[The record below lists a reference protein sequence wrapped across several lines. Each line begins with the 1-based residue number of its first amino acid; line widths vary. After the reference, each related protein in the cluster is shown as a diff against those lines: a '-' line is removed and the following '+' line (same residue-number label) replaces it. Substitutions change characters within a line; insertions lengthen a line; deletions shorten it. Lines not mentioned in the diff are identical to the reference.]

1 MLDDRQAYR
10 QRGWWRDQTFL
21 DDLRTQARRNPA
33 KPAVACAGG
42 RGTRVLNYAELAKLT
57 DRCAG
62 ALLQLGV
69 RPGDMIAIHL
79 TNRWELAP
87 LFLGCMRAG
96 VQVCTLL
103 PNYRRQNI
111 ETVLGLTRPRVLIT
125 MAEVDGFPLGELSVE
140 LAQAVPELEH
150 VVQAAGPGSAE
161 ALGFEQLF
169 FGTAWEEKFAADLD
183 HRELGPDDPY
193 IVFFTSGTTGEPKG
207 AVHTLNTLHA
217 AIRGE
222 AGVFGLGEDVVMATV
237 TINTHYTGLVQGM
250 LMPLMLGGTMAY
262 LDVAESAMA
271 LDLFAQAGVTTLYVA
286 PWFLRNL
293 LDEQH
298 ARPRSLTTL
307 RWVICG
313 SSPVSPH
320 LIEEVEEEFGLRLFS
335 LWGMT
340 ENGPVTIT
348 RPQDP
353 PDWAAHS
360 DGSPI
365 SDMQLRIDPLPGRGE
380 HAEGVLWVRGP
391 TQCLGY
397 YKRDQLYASYLDAD
411 GYFNTGDLVRPD
423 GRGGIRVTGRIEE
436 TIFRHA
442 ISVPISQLET
452 TIERHAKVHRA
463 TVIGLPAGRGEDE
476 MICAVVVPKGDPLSL
491 DELREHVREA
501 GVMEIHW
508 PERLELVAE
517 FPVTLTGKI
526 RKVELKK
533 RYAEGG

>member
-1 MLDDRQAYR
+1 LTVLDDRRRYR
-10 QRGWWRDQTFL
+10 ERGWWRDTTFL
-21 DDLRTQARRNPA
+21 DDLRAHARATPA
-33 KPAVACAGG
+33 KPAVFCTGA
-42 RGTRVLNYAELAKLT
+42 RGTRVLDYAELARLT

-62 ALLQLGV
+62 ALVQLGV

-103 PNYRRQNI
+103 PNYRRQDVEKVI
-111 ETVLGLTRPRVLIT
+111 GLTNPRVLIT

-140 LAQAVPELEH
+140 LARDVPGLDH
-150 VVQAAGPGSAE
+150 VIQAAGPGSGE
-161 ALGFEQLF
+161 ELEFERMF
-169 FGTAWEEKFAADLD
+169 FGTPWEERHSAGLD
-183 HRELGPDDPY
+183 ARELGPDDPY
-193 IVFFTSGTTGEPKG
+193 ILFFTSGTTGEPKG

-222 AGVFGLGEDVVMATV
+222 AGVFGLGADLVMATV

-262 LDVAESAMA
+262 LDVPESGMA
-271 LDLFAQAGVTTLYVA
+271 LDLCAQAGVTTMYLA

-293 LDEQH
+293 LDEQRT
-298 ARPRSLTTL
+298 RPRSLTAL

-320 LIEEVEEEFGLRLFS
+320 LIDEVREQFGLRLFS

-348 RPQDP
+348 RPADP

-365 SDMQLRIDPLPGRGE
+365 SDMELRIDPLPGHEAG
-380 HAEGVLWVRGP
+380 AGVLWVRGP

-397 YKRDQLYASYLDAD
+397 YQREQLYASYLDAK
-411 GYFNTGDLVRPD
+411 GYFNTGDIVRPD
-423 GRGGIRVTGRIEE
+423 GRGGIRVVGRAEE
-436 TIFRHA
+436 TIFKHA
-442 ISVPISQLET
+442 ISVPIRQLET
-452 TIERHAKVHRA
+452 TIERHPRVSRA
-463 TVIGLPAGRGEDE
+463 TVIGLPTGRGEDE
-476 MICAVVVPKGDPLSL
+476 TICAVVIPAGDPLTL
-491 DELREHVREA
+491 DELRAHVRDA
-501 GVMEIHW
+501 GVMDYHW
-508 PERLELVAE
+508 PERLELVQE

-526 RKVELKK
+526 RKVELKA
-533 RYAEGG
+533 RYS

>member
-1 MLDDRQAYR
+1 MADDQRVYR

-21 DDLRTQARRNPA
+21 DDLRTHARQNPA
-33 KPAVACAGG
+33 KPAVVCTGA
-42 RGTRVLNYAELAKLT
+42 RGTRVLDYAELAKLT

-62 ALLQLGV
+62 ALLELGV

-96 VQVCTLL
+96 VRVCTLL
-103 PNYRRQNI
+103 PDYRRQNI
-111 ETVLGLTRPRVLIT
+111 QTVLGLARPRVLIT
-125 MAEVDGFPLGELSVE
+125 MAEINGFGLGELSVE

-150 VVQAAGPGSAE
+150 VVQAAGPGSCE
-161 ALGFEQLF
+161 PGEFEQLF
-169 FGTAWEEKFAADLD
+169 FGTAWEEKYAADLD
-183 HRELGPDDPY
+183 GCELGPDDPY
-193 IVFFTSGTTGEPKG
+193 ILFFTSGTTGEPKG

-222 AGVFGLGEDVVMATV
+222 AGVFGLGQEVVMATF

-262 LDVAESAMA
+262 LDVPDSAMA
-271 LDLFAQAGVTTLYVA
+271 LDLFARAGVTTLYVA

-293 LDEQH
+293 LDEQR

-320 LIEEVEEEFGLRLFS
+320 LIEEVKDEFGLRLFS

-348 RPQDP
+348 RPEDP

-365 SDMQLRIDPLPGRGE
+365 SDMELRIDPLPGRDDG
-380 HAEGVLWVRGP
+380 EGVLWVRGP

-397 YKRDQLYASYLDAD
+397 YQRDELYASFLDAD

-423 GRGGIRVTGRIEE
+423 GRGGIRITGRAEE

-442 ISVPISQLET
+442 ISVPIRQLET
-452 TIERHAKVHRA
+452 TIEGHSQVHRA
-463 TVIGLPAGRGEDE
+463 AVIGLPAGRGEDE
-476 MICAVVVPKGDPLSL
+476 MVCAVVVPMGNPPSLS
-491 DELREHVREA
+491 ELREHVRAA

-508 PERLELVAE
+508 PERLELVDE
-517 FPVTLTGKI
+517 LPVTLTGKI

-533 RYAEGG
+533 RYAGPQ

>member
-1 MLDDRQAYR
+1 MAMADDQQAYR
-10 QRGWWRDQTFL
+10 QRGWWREQTFL
-21 DDLRTQARRNPA
+21 DDLRRHARQNPA
-33 KPAVACAGG
+33 KPAVVCTGG
-42 RGTRVLNYAELAKLT
+42 RGTRVLDYEELARLT

-62 ALLQLGV
+62 ALLELGV
-69 RPGDMIAIHL
+69 RPGDMIAVHL

-96 VQVCTLL
+96 VQVCTML
-103 PNYRRQNI
+103 PDYRRQDLERI
-111 ETVLGLTRPRVLIT
+111 LGLARPRVLIT
-125 MAEVDGFPLGELSVE
+125 MAEVRGFPLGELSVE

-150 VVQAAGPGSAE
+150 VVQAAGPGSADP
-161 ALGFEQLF
+161 LSFEQLF
-169 FGTAWEEKFAADLD
+169 FATAWEEKYAAELD
-183 HRELGPDDPY
+183 DRELSPDDPY
-193 IVFFTSGTTGEPKG
+193 ILFFTSGTTGEPKG

-222 AGVFGLGEDVVMATV
+222 AGVFGLGGEVVMATF

-262 LDVAESAMA
+262 LDIPETAMA
-271 LDLFAQAGVTTLYVA
+271 LDLFALAGVTTLYVA

-293 LDEQH
+293 IDEQR

-307 RWVICG
+307 RWIICG

-320 LIEEVEEEFGLRLFS
+320 LIDEVMEVFGLPLFS

-348 RPQDP
+348 RPEDP

-365 SDMQLRIDPLPGRGE
+365 SDMELRIDALPGSDDG
-380 HAEGVLWVRGP
+380 EGVLWVRGP

-397 YKRDQLYASYLDAD
+397 YKRDELYASFLDAD

-423 GRGGIRVTGRIEE
+423 GRGGIRVTGRAEE
-436 TIFRHA
+436 TIFKHA
-442 ISVPISQLET
+442 ISVPIRQLEA
-452 TIERHAKVHRA
+452 TIERHPKVHRA
-463 TVIGLPAGRGEDE
+463 SVIGLPAGRGEDE
-476 MICAVVVPKGDPLSL
+476 VVCAVVVPKGGPPSLS
-491 DELREHVREA
+491 ELREHVRDA
-501 GVMEIHW
+501 GVMEVHW
-508 PERLELVAE
+508 PERLEVVDE

-533 RYAEGG
+533 RYAGG

>member
-1 MLDDRQAYR
+1 MLDDREAYR
-10 QRGWWRDQTFL
+10 RLGWWRDETFL
-21 DDLRTQARRNPA
+21 DDLRAHARRNPA
-33 KPAVACAGG
+33 KPAVACAGA
-42 RGTRVLNYAELAKLT
+42 RGTRVLDYAELARLT

-62 ALLQLGV
+62 ALLELGV
-69 RPGDMIAIHL
+69 GPGDMVGVHL

-96 VQVCTLL
+96 AQVCTLL

-111 ETVLGLTRPRVLIT
+111 QTLLGLTKPRVLIT
-125 MAEVDGFPLGELSVE
+125 MAEVDGFPVGELAVE
-140 LAQAVPELEH
+140 LARAVPELEH
-150 VVQAAGPGSAE
+150 VIQAAGPGSGA

-169 FGTAWEEKFAADLD
+169 FGTAWEEKYAAELD
-183 HRELGPDDPY
+183 DRELGPDDPY

-237 TINTHYTGLVQGM
+237 TINVHYTGLVQGM
-250 LMPLMLGGTMAY
+250 FMPLMLGGTMAY
-262 LDVAESAMA
+262 LDVPQSAPA
-271 LDLFAQAGVTTLYVA
+271 LDLFAQSGVTTLYVA
-286 PWFLRNL
+286 PFFLRSL
-293 LDEQH
+293 LDEQR
-298 ARPRSLTTL
+298 ARPRSLTAL

-320 LIEEVEEEFGLRLFS
+320 LIEEVQEEFGLRLFS

-348 RPQDP
+348 RPEDP

-365 SDMQLRIDPLPGRGE
+365 SGMQLRIDPLPGHDE
-380 HAEGVLWVRGP
+380 HGEGVLWVRGP

-397 YKRDQLYASYLDAD
+397 YQRDELYASCLDAD

-423 GRGGIRVTGRIEE
+423 GRGGIRVTGRAQE
-436 TIFRHA
+436 TIFRQA
-442 ISVPISQLET
+442 ISVPIRQLET
-452 TIERHAKVHRA
+452 TIEHHPKVHRA

-476 MICAVVVPKGDPLSL
+476 MICAVVVPKGEPLTL
-491 DELREHVREA
+491 DELREHVRDA

-508 PERLELVAE
+508 PERLELADE
-517 FPVTLTGKI
+517 LPVTLTGKI

-533 RYAEGG
+533 RYGEGG